1 MRLLHA
7 GNACHRTGLA
17 GAGNRAGSGEDTRA
31 SVRQLLPLHRLSGH
45 YRCDRDHGAGAHGS
59 QAMKVATANPNG
71 LMVLDRPNS
80 YIGKSVPRPNLERL
94 MQGRGLYVSDME
106 LPRMA
111 HVVFLRSPHAHA
123 KIIAVDATEARRMP
137 DVVAIVTGKELA
149 AVVTPWVGVLS
160 HLKGLKSAPQHAIAI
175 DRVCW
180 QGEAV
185 AAVVATTRAVAEDA
199 AEAVKVEYGKLD
211 AVTDMRTALDP
222 ETTVI
227 HPSLGDNL
235 AFERNLDAG
244 AVDAAFAGSDEVV
257 EADFIFGRHTGVTLE
272 PRAVVADWNVA
283 EQRLTIYQGTQAPHM
298 VQSIAALHLGL
309 EDRQVRVVCK
319 DVGGSFGIKVHIYAD
334 EMAVYALSKLLRR
347 PVKFVAD
354 RVESFNTD
362 IHARDHRCKG
372 RIGVKRDG
380 TIMAFEIDDL
390 TGIGPYSMYPR
401 TSAIEANQVVN
412 LVGGPYLTKNYRA
425 RARVVLQNKN
435 VMCQY
440 RAVGHPI
447 ACSVTEGLVDL
458 AASKIGMDPVEIRR
472 RNLIADDAYPCASPS
487 GLRFEQLSHHAAMS
501 KLMTM
506 MGYDALR
513 AEQAAL
519 RRKNIHRGVG
529 IASFIEVTN
538 PSAAFYGVGGAR
550 ISSQDG
556 VAVRLDATGSVICQ
570 TSITE
575 QGQGSE
581 SLTAQI
587 VGSVLG
593 VSMERVRVILGDT
606 DNTPYGG
613 GTWASRGAG
622 IGGEAA
628 LQAAKVLRKNILDV
642 AAAILQSSPAELDIA
657 DNAIVSA
664 SDGSSRIDL
673 RELARIVYFRPD
685 TLPPGIQPELMAT
698 RHFVPREYPFAFT
711 NGVQASWIEV
721 DTDTGFVRLLRP
733 WVVEDCGTIINPQ
746 LVDEQIRG
754 GVVQGLG
761 AALFEKC
768 IYDERGQLTNANMA
782 DYLVPMSGEMP
793 DIDVGHVVSP
803 TSETELGAR
812 GAGEA
817 GTAGAAAAVTNAVN
831 DALKPFGTIITEIP
845 LTPQVILTALGRI

>member
-1 MRLLHA
+1 MTDALGHSA
-7 GNACHRTGLA
+7 T
-17 GAGNRAGSGEDTRA
+17 
-31 SVRQLLPLHRLSGH
+31 LS
-45 YRCDRDHGAGAHGS
+45 A
-59 QAMKVATANPNG
+59 
-71 LMVLDRPNS
+71 LDRPNS
-80 YIGKSVPRPNLERL
+80 YIGKTVPRPNLERL
-94 MQGRGLYVSDME
+94 MQGRGLYVSDVE

-123 KIIAVDATEARRMP
+123 KILAIDADAAKRLP
-137 DVVAIVTGKELA
+137 GVIAIVTGKELSD
-149 AVVTPWVGVLS
+149 VITPWVGVLS
-160 HLKGLKSAPQHAIAI
+160 HLKGLKSAAQHAIAI
-175 DRVCW
+175 DHVCW

-185 AAVVATTRAVAEDA
+185 AAIVAKSRAVAEDA
-199 AEAVKVEYGKLD
+199 AEAVAVEYQELE
-211 AVTDMRTALDP
+211 AVTDMRTALDRQTP
-222 ETTVI
+222 VI

-235 AFERNLDAG
+235 AFERQLDAG
-244 AVDAAFAGSDEVV
+244 AVDQAFTDSDEVI
-257 EADFIFGRHTGVTLE
+257 EADFVFGRHTGVTLE

-283 EQRLTIYQGTQAPHM
+283 EARLTIYQGTQAPHM
-298 VQSIAALHLGL
+298 VQNIAALHLGL
-309 EDRQVRVVCK
+309 RDSQVRVLCK
-319 DVGGSFGIKVHIYAD
+319 DVGGSFGIKVHVYAD
-334 EMAVYALSKLLRR
+334 EMATYALSKLLRR
-347 PVKFVAD
+347 PVKYVAD

-362 IHARDHRCKG
+362 IHARDHRCRG

-380 TIMAFEIDDL
+380 TITAFEIDDL

-412 LVGGPYLTKNYRA
+412 LVGGQYATRNYRA
-425 RARVVLQNKN
+425 RTRVVFQNKN

-440 RAVGHPI
+440 RGVGHPI

-458 AASKIGMDPVEIRR
+458 AALKIGMDPVEIRR

-487 GLRFEQLSHHAAMS
+487 GLKFEQLSHHAAMN
-501 KLMTM
+501 KLMAM
-506 MGYDALR
+506 MDYDGLR

-519 RRKNIHRGVG
+519 RQNGIHRGIG
-529 IASFIEVTN
+529 IASFIEITN

-556 VAVRLDATGSVICQ
+556 VAVRMDARGSLICQ

-587 VGSVLG
+587 VGSVMG
-593 VSMERVRVILGDT
+593 VSMDRVRVILGDT

-628 LQAAKVLRKNILDV
+628 LQAAKILRKNVLDV

-657 DNAIVSA
+657 DNTVVNAGDRSP
-664 SDGSSRIDL
+664 RIEL
-673 RELARIVYFRPD
+673 QELARIVYFRPD
-685 TLPPGIQPELMAT
+685 TLPPGIRPELMAT

-711 NGVQASWIEV
+711 NGVQASWLEI
-721 DTDTGFVRLLRP
+721 DIDTGFVKLLRH
-733 WVVEDCGTIINPQ
+733 WVVEDCGTIVNPQ

-803 TSETELGAR
+803 TLETELGAK

-817 GTAGAAAAVTNAVN
+817 GTAGAAAAVANAVN
-831 DALKPFGTIITEIP
+831 DALKPFGAVITEIP
-845 LTPQVILTALGRI
+845 LAPQLILKALGRI

>member
-1 MRLLHA
+1 MSSP
-7 GNACHRTGLA
+7 
-17 GAGNRAGSGEDTRA
+17 RANKTA
-31 SVRQLLPLHRLSGH
+31 LSE
-45 YRCDRDHGAGAHGS
+45 
-59 QAMKVATANPNG
+59 
-71 LMVLDRPNS
+71 LDRPNS
-80 YIGKSVPRPNLERL
+80 YIGKVVPRPNLDRL
-94 MQGRGLYVSDME
+94 LQGRGLYVSDME

-111 HVVFLRSPHAHA
+111 HVVFVRSPHAHA
-123 KIIAVDATEARRMP
+123 KIVAIDTSAAKRLSGVI
-137 DVVAIVTGKELA
+137 AIVTGEELA
-149 AVVTPWVGVLS
+149 SVITPWVGVLS
-160 HLKGLKSAPQHAIAI
+160 HLKGLKSAPQRAIAI
-175 DRVCW
+175 GRVCW

-185 AAVVATTRAVAEDA
+185 AAVVAASRAIAEDA
-199 AEAVKVEYGKLD
+199 AEMVAVEYEPLE
-211 AVTDMRTALDP
+211 AVTDMRAALDP
-222 ETTVI
+222 KTPVI
-227 HPSLGDNL
+227 HASLGDNL
-235 AFERNLDAG
+235 AFERVLDAG
-244 AVDAAFAGSDEVV
+244 AVDAAFSGSDEIV
-257 EADFIFGRHTGVTLE
+257 EVEFVFGRHTGVTLE
-272 PRAVVADWNVA
+272 PRAVVADWNAA
-283 EQRLTIYQGTQAPHM
+283 EARLMIYQGTQAPHM
-298 VQSIAALHLGL
+298 VQNIAALHLGL
-309 EDRQVRVVCK
+309 EEAQVRVVCK

-334 EMAVYALSKLLRR
+334 EMATYALAKLLRR
-347 PVKFVAD
+347 PIKFVAD
-354 RVESFNTD
+354 RVESFNSD
-362 IHARDHRCKG
+362 IHARDHRCRG

-412 LVGGPYLTKNYRA
+412 LVGGPYVTRNYRA
-425 RARVVLQNKN
+425 RARVVFQNKN

-458 AASKIGMDPVEIRR
+458 AAAKIGMDPVEIRR

-487 GLRFEQLSHHAAMS
+487 GLRFELLSHHAALN
-501 KLMTM
+501 KLVKM
-506 MGYDALR
+506 MNYDQLR

-519 RRKNIHRGVG
+519 RTRNIHRGIG

-538 PSAAFYGVGGAR
+538 PSAAFYGVGGAK

-556 VAVRLDATGSVICQ
+556 VAVRLDAQGSVICQ

-593 VSMERVRVILGDT
+593 VSMSRVRVILGDT
-606 DNTPYGG
+606 DQTPYGG

-628 LQAAKVLRKNILDV
+628 LQAAKILRKNILDV
-642 AAAILQSSPAELDIA
+642 AAAILQSLPAELDIA
-657 DNAIVSA
+657 DDAIVNST
-664 SDGSSRIDL
+664 DGAPRIEL

-685 TLPPGIQPELMAT
+685 TLPQGIQPELMAT
-698 RHFVPREYPFAFT
+698 RHYVPREYPFAFT
-711 NGVQASWIEV
+711 NGVQASWLEL
-721 DTDTGFVRLLRP
+721 DTDTGFIKLLGH
-733 WVVEDCGTIINPQ
+733 WVVEDCGTLINPQ

-782 DYLVPMSGEMP
+782 DYLVPMAGEMP

-803 TSETELGAR
+803 TAESELGAK

-817 GTAGAAAAVTNAVN
+817 GTAGAAAAVANAVN
-831 DALKPFGTIITEIP
+831 DALKPFGAIVTEIP
-845 LTPQVILTALGRI
+845 LTPQIILSALGRI

>member
-1 MRLLHA
+1 MA
-7 GNACHRTGLA
+7 KA
-17 GAGNRAGSGEDTRA
+17 
-31 SVRQLLPLHRLSGH
+31 
-45 YRCDRDHGAGAHGS
+45 
-59 QAMKVATANPNG
+59 ANPDG
-71 LMVLDRPNS
+71 LSVLDRPNS
-80 YIGKSVPRPNLERL
+80 YIGKLVPRPNLERL
-94 MQGRGLYVSDME
+94 MQGRGLYVSDIE

-111 HVVFLRSPHAHA
+111 HVVFLRSPYAHA
-123 KIIAVDATEARRMP
+123 RVLKIDAEAARRAP
-137 DVVAIVTGKELA
+137 GVIAIVTGEQLA
-149 AVVTPWVGVLS
+149 AVITPWVGVLS
-160 HLKGLKSAPQHAIAI
+160 HLKGLKSASQRAIAI
-175 DRVCW
+175 DHVCW

-185 AAVVATTRAVAEDA
+185 AAIVATGRAAAEDA
-199 AEAVKVEYGKLD
+199 AEIVEVEYLELEP
-211 AVTDMRTALDP
+211 VTDMRTALDA
-222 ETTVI
+222 ETPVI
-227 HPSLGDNL
+227 HPALDDNL
-235 AFERNLDAG
+235 AFERRLEAG
-244 AVDAAFAGSDEVV
+244 TVDSAFALADEVA
-257 EADFIFGRHTGVTLE
+257 EAEFIFGRHTGVTLE
-272 PRAVVADWNVA
+272 PRAVVADWNAA
-283 EQRLTIYQGTQAPHM
+283 EARLTIYQGTQAPHM
-298 VQSIAALHLGL
+298 VQNIAALHLGL
-309 EDRQVRVVCK
+309 QESQVRVVCK

-372 RIGVKRDG
+372 RIGVMRDG
-380 TIMAFEIDDL
+380 TITAFEIDDL

-412 LVGGPYLTKNYRA
+412 LVGGPYVTRNYRA
-425 RARVVLQNKN
+425 RARVVFQNKN

-440 RAVGHPI
+440 RGVGHPI

-458 AASKIGMDPVEIRR
+458 AAARIGMDPVEIRR
-472 RNLIADDAYPCASPS
+472 RNLVPDDAYPCASPS
-487 GLRFEQLSHHAAMS
+487 GLRFELLSHHAALD
-501 KLMTM
+501 KLMAM
-506 MGYDALR
+506 MDYDALR

-519 RRKNIHRGVG
+519 RGKNIHRGIG
-529 IASFIEVTN
+529 IASFIEITN

-628 LQAAKVLRKNILDV
+628 LQAAKVLRHNILDV
-642 AAAILQSSPAELDIA
+642 AAAILQASPAELDIV
-657 DNAIVSA
+657 DNTIVNVG
-664 SDGSSRIDL
+664 DGATRIGL
-673 RELARIVYFRPD
+673 NELARIVYFRPD
-685 TLPPGIQPELMAT
+685 TLPPGVQPELMAT

-711 NGVQASWIEV
+711 NGVQASWLEV
-721 DTDTGFVRLLRP
+721 DTDTGFVRLLRH

-793 DIDVGHVVSP
+793 DIDVAHVVSP
-803 TSETELGAR
+803 TSETELGAK

-817 GTAGAAAAVTNAVN
+817 GTAGAAAAVANAVN
-831 DALKPFGTIITEIP
+831 DALRPFGAMITEIP

>member
-1 MRLLHA
+1 MIEAPAKHE
-7 GNACHRTGLA
+7 GL
-17 GAGNRAGSGEDTRA
+17 S
-31 SVRQLLPLHRLSGH
+31 
-45 YRCDRDHGAGAHGS
+45 
-59 QAMKVATANPNG
+59 
-71 LMVLDRPNS
+71 VLDRPNS
-80 YIGKSVPRPNLERL
+80 YIGKTVPRPNLDRL
-94 MQGRGLYVSDME
+94 MQGRGAYVSDME

-123 KIIAVDATEARRMP
+123 RIVNVDIEAARQMP
-137 DVVAIVTGKELA
+137 GVVAVVTGKELA
-149 AVVTPWVGVLS
+149 DVITPWVGVLS

-185 AAVVATTRAVAEDA
+185 AAVVATSRALAEDA
-199 AEAVKVEYGKLD
+199 AEQVLVSYEELD

-222 ETTVI
+222 ETPVI
-227 HPSLGDNL
+227 HASLGDNL
-235 AFERNLDAG
+235 AFERVHNAG
-244 AVDAAFAGSDEVV
+244 EVDQAFAASDEVV
-257 EADFIFGRHTGVTLE
+257 EADFVFGRHTGVTLE
-272 PRAVVADWNVA
+272 PRSVVADWNAA
-283 EQRLTIYQGTQAPHM
+283 EARLTIYQGTQAPHM
-298 VQSIAALHLGL
+298 VQNIAALHLGL
-309 EDRQVRVVCK
+309 EEQQVRVVCK

-334 EMAVYALSKLLRR
+334 EMATYALSKLLRR
-347 PVKFVAD
+347 PIKFVAD

-372 RIGVKRDG
+372 KIGVKHDG
-380 TIMAFEIDDL
+380 TIIAFEIDDL

-412 LVGGPYLTKNYRA
+412 LVGGPYATRNYRA
-425 RARVVLQNKN
+425 RARVVFQNKN

-458 AASKIGMDPVEIRR
+458 AAMRIGMDPVDIRR
-472 RNLIADDAYPCASPS
+472 RNLIADDAYPCSSPA
-487 GLRFEQLSHHAAMS
+487 GLKFERLSHHASLA
-501 KLMTM
+501 KLLQM
-506 MGYDALR
+506 MDYGRLR
-513 AEQAAL
+513 AEQAEL
-519 RRKNIHRGVG
+519 RKKGVYRGIG

-538 PSAAFYGVGGAR
+538 PSSAFYGVGGAK

-556 VAVRLDATGSVICQ
+556 VAVRLDAQGSVICQ

-593 VSMERVRVILGDT
+593 VSMDRVRVILGDT

-642 AAAILQSSPAELDIA
+642 AAAILQSTPAELDI
-657 DNAIVSA
+657 VE
-664 SDGSSRIDL
+664 SRIVNANDGAL
-673 RELARIVYFRPD
+673 RIELKELSRIVYFRPD
-685 TLPPGIQPELMAT
+685 TLPPGIQPELMVT

-711 NGVQASWIEV
+711 NGVQASWLEV
-721 DTDTGFVRLLRP
+721 DVDTGFIKLLRH

-803 TSETELGAR
+803 TAESELGAK

-817 GTAGAAAAVTNAVN
+817 GTAGAAAAVANAVN
-831 DALKPFGTIITEIP
+831 DALKPFGAVITEIP
-845 LTPQVILTALGRI
+845 ITPQIVLAALGQI

>member
-1 MRLLHA
+1 MTVIRP
-7 GNACHRTGLA
+7 N
-17 GAGNRAGSGEDTRA
+17 SE
-31 SVRQLLPLHRLSGH
+31 RLS
-45 YRCDRDHGAGAHGS
+45 
-59 QAMKVATANPNG
+59 
-71 LMVLDRPNS
+71 VLDRPNS
-80 YIGKSVPRPNLERL
+80 YIGKTVPRPNLDRL

-123 KIIAVDATEARRMP
+123 KIASIDANAARQMP
-137 DVVAIVTGKELA
+137 GVVAIVSGQELA
-149 AVVTPWVGVLS
+149 AVITPWVGVLS

-185 AAVVATTRAVAEDA
+185 AAVVATSRGLAEDA
-199 AEAVKVEYGKLD
+199 AEAVFVEYGELD

-222 ETTVI
+222 QTPII
-227 HPSLGDNL
+227 HSSLGDNL
-235 AFERNLDAG
+235 AFERTHNAG
-244 AVDAAFAGSDEVV
+244 NVDQAFADSDEIV
-257 EADFIFGRHTGVTLE
+257 ETEFIFGRHTGVTLE
-272 PRAVVADWNVA
+272 PRAVVADWNPA
-283 EQRLTIYQGTQAPHM
+283 EARLTIYQGTQAPHM
-298 VQSIAALHLGL
+298 VQNIAALHLGL
-309 EDRQVRVVCK
+309 AEQQVRVVCK

-334 EMAVYALSKLLRR
+334 EMATYALSKLLRR
-347 PVKFVAD
+347 PIKFVAD

-380 TIMAFEIDDL
+380 SITAFEIDDL

-412 LVGGPYLTKNYRA
+412 LVGGPYVTGNYRA
-425 RARVVLQNKN
+425 RARVVFQNKN

-458 AASKIGMDPVEIRR
+458 AAMRIGMDPVEIRR
-472 RNLIADDAYPCASPS
+472 RNLIPDDAYPRASPS
-487 GLRFEQLSHHAAMS
+487 GLRFEQLSHHAS
-501 KLMTM
+501 LNKLLGM
-506 MGYDALR
+506 MDYEGLRAQQMALR
-513 AEQAAL
+513 E
-519 RRKNIHRGVG
+519 KGIHRGIG

-538 PSAAFYGVGGAR
+538 PSAAFYGVGGAK

-556 VAVRLDATGSVICQ
+556 VAVRLDAQGSVICQ

-593 VSMERVRVILGDT
+593 VSMERIRVILGDT

-628 LQAAKVLRKNILDV
+628 LQATKVLRKNILDV
-642 AAAILQSSPAELDIA
+642 AAAILQSTAAELDIA
-657 DNAIVSA
+657 NNAVVNA
-664 SDGSSRIDL
+664 SDGAPRIEL
-673 RELARIVYFRPD
+673 TELARIVYFRPD
-685 TLPPGIQPELMAT
+685 TLPPGMQPELMAT

-711 NGVQASWIEV
+711 NGVQASWLEV
-721 DTDTGFVRLLRP
+721 DTETGFIKLLKH

-768 IYDERGQLTNANMA
+768 VYDERGQLTNANMA

-793 DIDVGHVVSP
+793 DIEVGHVVSP
-803 TSETELGAR
+803 TLESELGAK

-817 GTAGAAAAVTNAVN
+817 GTAGAAAAVANAIN
-831 DALKPFGTIITEIP
+831 DALAPFGTIVTEIP
-845 LTPQVILTALGRI
+845 LTPRVILTALGRI

>member
-1 MRLLHA
+1 M
-7 GNACHRTGLA
+7 T
-17 GAGNRAGSGEDTRA
+17 
-31 SVRQLLPLHRLSGH
+31 SVS
-45 YRCDRDHGAGAHGS
+45 
-59 QAMKVATANPNG
+59 ANPDA
-71 LMVLDRPNS
+71 LSVLDRPNS
-80 YIGKSVPRPNLERL
+80 YIGKTVPRPNLDRL
-94 MQGRGLYVSDME
+94 LQGRGSYVSDME

-111 HVVFLRSPHAHA
+111 HAVFLRSPHAHA
-123 KIIAVDATEARRMP
+123 KIVRIDAAAARRMP
-137 DVVAIVTGKELA
+137 GVIAVVTGRELA
-149 AVVTPWVGVLS
+149 AVMTPWVGVLS
-160 HLKGLKSAPQHAIAI
+160 HLKGLKSAPQHAIAV

-185 AAVVATTRAVAEDA
+185 AAVVATSRAGAEDA
-199 AEAVKVEYGKLD
+199 AEHIQVDYEDLD
-211 AVTDMRTALDP
+211 AVTDMSTALDP
-222 ETTVI
+222 GMPVI

-235 AFERNLDAG
+235 AFERIHNAG
-244 AVDAAFAGSDEVV
+244 DVDRAFAEADAVV
-257 EADFIFGRHTGVTLE
+257 ETEFVFGRHTGVTLE

-283 EQRLTIYQGTQAPHM
+283 EARLTIYQGTQAPHM
-298 VQSIAALHLGL
+298 VQNIAALHLGL
-309 EDRQVRVVCK
+309 KEAQVRVVCK

-334 EMAVYALSKLLRR
+334 EMATYALSKLLRR
-347 PVKFVAD
+347 PIKFVAD
-354 RVESFNTD
+354 RIESFNTD

-372 RIGVKRDG
+372 KIGIKLDG
-380 TIMAFEIDDL
+380 AITAFEIDDL

-412 LVGGPYLTKNYRA
+412 LVGGPYVTTDYRA
-425 RARVVLQNKN
+425 RARVVFQNKN

-458 AASKIGMDPVEIRR
+458 AAAKIGMDPIEIRR
-472 RNLIADDAYPCASPS
+472 RNLIADNAYPCASPT
-487 GLRFEQLSHHAAMS
+487 GLRFEQLSHHASLS
-501 KLMTM
+501 KLLAM
-506 MGYDALR
+506 MDYDGLR
-513 AEQAAL
+513 AEQARL
-519 RRKNIHRGVG
+519 RTRNVHRGIG

-538 PSAAFYGVGGAR
+538 PSAAFYGVGGAK

-556 VAVRLDATGSVICQ
+556 VAVRLDAQGSVICQ

-642 AAAILQSSPAELDIA
+642 AAAILQSAPAELDIV
-657 DNAIVSA
+657 DNNVVNV
-664 SDGSSRIDL
+664 SDGAPRIEL
-673 RELARIVYFRPD
+673 NELARIVYFRPD

-698 RHFVPREYPFAFT
+698 RHFVAREYPFAFT
-711 NGVQASWIEV
+711 NGIQASWLEV
-721 DTDTGFVRLLRP
+721 DTDTGFVKLLRH

-793 DIDVGHVVSP
+793 DIDVGHVISP
-803 TSETELGAR
+803 MLESELGAK

-817 GTAGAAAAVTNAVN
+817 GTAGAAAAVANAVN
-831 DALKPFGTIITEIP
+831 DALRPFGTTITEIP